1 MISQRLISED
11 LIRFYKQ
18 LILGL
23 LGVVIIMLVIFYFTL

>member
-11 LIRFYKQ
+11 LLKFYKQ

-23 LGVVIIMLVIFYFTL
+23 LGVVIIMLIVLYFTL